1 MVYYSK
7 VGIFLLWSSIR
18 SLFPVGQRRFS
29 ISTLGYAL
37 LSLLARKPRSGYDLA
52 QYMKQ
57 PIGYFWH
64 ARQSQ
69 IYAELTELEAQ
80 GWITHQVI
88 EQHARPDKKL
98 YTITEEGRVA
108 LCQWVAD
115 PVEIKPDRNELALKA
130 YTIWLA
136 EPEKALHL
144 FRTQQDFH
152 TKQLAHYQDI
162 LLRLEQ
168 QHGSQWRIDEPL
180 FGDYATL
187 QLGIGYERMYEA
199 WCRWVAEQLEKHLLH
214 LE

>member
-1 MVYYSK
+1 
-7 VGIFLLWSSIR
+7 
-18 SLFPVGQRRFS
+18 
-29 ISTLGYAL
+29 
-37 LSLLARKPRSGYDLA
+37 
-52 QYMKQ
+52 MKQ

-69 IYAELTELEAQ
+69 IYAELTALEAQ
-80 GWITHQVI
+80 ELISHQLI

-108 LCQWVAD
+108 LRQWVTD
-115 PVEIKPDRNELALKA
+115 PVEVKPDRNELALKA

-152 TKQLAHYQDI
+152 TKKLAHYEDI
-162 LLRLEQ
+162 LIRLEQ

-199 WCRWVAEQLEKHLLH
+199 WCRWVAEQLEQHLLH